1 MRAIGLASA
10 VVVASDAT
18 SGSAPAGSH
27 GLGELD
33 CAKYRPHR
41 SGTGAIPEE
50 AWGVYVLIDRYE
62 DGSKLPGT
70 GTPLL
75 VPVLSMFAG
84 RESGSQFLP
93 RIGTEVYLR
102 YVDDHPEQPVII
114 GFAHNTSYT
123 YPFPPD
129 GKDLPLVPYDE
140 DGVSQMRHYL
150 VVEEEESGEEE
161 PAEEE
166 PEQTGPPEDGAGAAE
181 TGADDE
187 AAEGGAEDDGAE
199 EEESP
204 EMDVPATVAD
214 INEQEAPDDAADSVP
229 TSDDAQAENYDIAP
243 GTPEPLDVKAN
254 GGQITALTSHNGRN
268 HILFEDALPQ
278 VVLKADNTQVTFARG
293 DYAINVRGDMNQVS
307 TNTETL
313 HMDPV
318 TTWTV
323 GKHHT
328 RIDGT
333 TTIKRQAIAFS
344 FIMKGQLH
352 IHYGET
358 NQLWGGIRVEIANEV
373 RWTLTK
379 PDIMA
384 IKAIGQIILTPAYV
398 DNQTTR
404 MRLAVLRKHKTDTM
418 ERTSD
423 TNLKLT
429 LKEEAKLDELTR
441 DVKLAMALAKE
452 ETAKMG
458 ERTKMG
464 LLQLKIEKAKK
475 IQ

>member
-1 MRAIGLASA
+1 M
-10 VVVASDAT
+10 VASDAT

-27 GLGELD
+27 ALGELD
-33 CAKYRPHR
+33 CAKYVPHLA
-41 SGTGAIPEE
+41 GASAAVEE

-62 DGSKLPGT
+62 DGTKLPGT

-75 VPVLSMFAG
+75 VPVASMFAG

-93 RIGTEVYLR
+93 RIGTDVYLR
-102 YVDDHPEQPVII
+102 YIDDHPEQPVIV
-114 GFAHNTSYT
+114 GFGHHSGYN
-123 YPFPPD
+123 YPWAPD

-140 DGVSQMRHYL
+140 DGVSLMRHYL
-150 VVEEEESGEEE
+150 KAEEEEEEGAEEE
-161 PAEEE
+161 PAEPE
-166 PEQTGPPEDGAGAAE
+166 PAPPPMPDESTDPAAAGSADGG
-181 TGADDE
+181 G
-187 AAEGGAEDDGAE
+187 EGGDDGAA

-214 INEQEAPDDAADSVP
+214 INGQEAPDDAAGAVP
-229 TSDDAQAENYDIAP
+229 TAEDAQAENYDISP
-243 GTPEPLDVKAN
+243 GTPEPLDVKAD
-254 GGQITALTSHNGRN
+254 GAQITALTSHNGRN

-278 VVLKADNTQVTFARG
+278 VVLKADNTQVTYARG
-293 DYAINVRGDMNQVS
+293 DYAINVRGDMNQVT

-313 HMDPV
+313 HLDPV
-318 TTWTV
+318 TTWTI

-333 TTIKRQAIAFS
+333 TTIMRKAVAFS

-358 NQLWGGIRVEIANEV
+358 NQLWGGIRIEIANKV

-452 ETAKMG
+452 ETATMG
-458 ERTKMG
+458 ERNKMG
-464 LLQLKIEKAKK
+464 LLQLKIEKSKK